1 MIRSL
6 FIRFLLTVAAG
17 FPSLLY
23 AQLVLM
29 PHYTTKDGLPSST
42 IYDITQDA
50 DGYIWIATE
59 AGVSRFD
66 GKTFRNFTLDDGLSD
81 IETLTI
87 TADSKGRLWFLGFNG
102 TVCYWYKNKIYN
114 STTDTLLKK
123 ITSLSAF
130 LSLFE
135 DSENRLWFISQNQ
148 IILMDQ
154 NKVSYPPREQAYP
167 FSIMVEGKKGP
178 YFLNNYKP
186 YTYRNKQFFNVR
198 FQYTCK
204 INGAYKTLMDGS
216 VLFASPDGIVHQND
230 TLQEL
235 IIPFD
240 KKLKESPQH
249 DIEFSADSTLWLT
262 TQIGLVVYDL
272 KAVQQ
277 KPKIILENKTTNRLL
292 EDREGNLWIGTLDDG
307 IFMLPV
313 WAKHIRLLQDPDKH
327 EDLQCYAVYKQNKVT
342 YYGTTHGRV
351 MRIENNITTPIL
363 AEDDTMEVGEIHKII
378 GDGTNLWFASGSK
391 VLHYDA
397 RSHNAHLVY
406 SLDNFGKL
414 KYTIGN
420 KGLCFG
426 NNTLFIARNYLVSEV
441 VATCSGNIKKSGWL
455 KGRKAIAGCLS
466 KNIVDVHSRIFSA
479 YWSKSGTLWFGARPG
494 LYARKG
500 KTVTLHADEDELLRS
515 RINTFA
521 ETDDSTLLIGT
532 YGHGLLFYKN
542 GKVVQR
548 LTKNEGLTNDICKKI
563 FVFKNQIYVATPSG
577 VSIIPYYRGKT
588 GEIIRLNANNI
599 LPFNEVNDVY
609 VDDDEILVATS
620 NGLLS
625 IQPSVIGQIKTH
637 TPDLHLEEIFVNGE
651 KLEKAEDFKLRYSQ
665 NSIHFRFTGIHFQLP
680 KEVYYQYRLS
690 TKQDWQTTRNNLL
703 EFPFLPAGDYTF
715 QLQTCIAGSP
725 WSALKSVT
733 FTIQPPYWQT
743 WWFYLL
749 VAVSLIFAIAAIVRR
764 RLHSIRQQ
772 QNEKIKLERQITA
785 LEQEALQSMMN
796 PHFIFNVMNSIQ
808 HFINN
813 NDKAEANKYL
823 SNFAKLIRMNLA
835 ISYKKYIPLE
845 EEIDYLQLYLSFEKL
860 RFGEKMH
867 YAIEVDPA
875 IDTHEIH
882 IAVMM
887 IQPFLEN
894 AIWHGILPLD
904 QPGSVILK
912 ITRPDESTLHIS
924 ITDTGAGIGDEYLQD
939 ASILMESKSHGIQI
953 TIRRLALITRST
965 GHALQL
971 SYRHV
976 HPSLPVKGTC
986 VEFVLPIVV

>member
-6 FIRFLLTVAAG
+6 FIRFFLTLLAG
-17 FPSLLY
+17 LPYVLY
-23 AQLVLM
+23 GQLALM

-66 GKTFRNFTLDDGLSD
+66 GKSFRNFTLDDGLSD

-87 TADSKGRLWFLGFNG
+87 KADSKGRLWFLGFNG
-102 TVCYWYKNKIYN
+102 TVCYWYKNKLYN

-130 LSLFE
+130 LNLFE
-135 DSENRLWFISQNQ
+135 DSEKRLWFISQNQ
-148 IILMDQ
+148 VIILDQ
-154 NKVSYPPREQAYP
+154 NTVIYPSRDQAYP
-167 FSIMVEGKKGP
+167 FSIMINGKTGP
-178 YFLNNYKP
+178 YFINGYKP
-186 YTYRNKQFFNVR
+186 YTYRNKKFFHVH
-198 FQYTCK
+198 FPYIFK
-204 INGAYKTLMDGS
+204 INGANKTLNDGS
-216 VLFASPDGIVHQND
+216 VLFAAPEGIVHQKD
-230 TLQEL
+230 SVQKL
-235 IIPFD
+235 ILRFN
-240 KKLKESPQH
+240 KSLKSTFQY
-249 DIEFSADSTLWLT
+249 DIEFSKDSTLWLT
-262 TQIGLVVYDL
+262 TQFGLEVYDL
-272 KAVQQ
+272 KQIQQ
-277 KPKIILENKTTNRLL
+277 RPKIILENKSTNRLL
-292 EDREGNLWIGTLDDG
+292 EDREGNIWIGTLDDG
-307 IFMLPV
+307 IFLLPV
-313 WAKHIRLLQDPDKH
+313 WAKHIRLIQNPNHK
-327 EDLQCYAVYKQNKVT
+327 EDVQCYAVYKQNKVT

-351 MRIENNITTPIL
+351 MRIENNVTTPIL
-363 AEDDTMEVGEIHKII
+363 AKDDTVEVGEIHKII
-378 GDGTNLWFASGSK
+378 GHGSKLWFASGSK
-391 VLHYDA
+391 VIHYDA
-397 RSHNAHLVY
+397 GSRNAHLVY
-406 SLDNFGKL
+406 SFDNFGKL

-441 VATCSGNIKKSGWL
+441 SATCSGTIKEPAL
-455 KGRKAIAGCLS
+455 LNGRNAIAGCLS

-479 YWSKSGTLWFGARPG
+479 YWSKSGTLWFGARSG
-494 LYARKG
+494 LYAKNG
-500 KTVTLHADEDELLRS
+500 NTVTLHAQEDELLRS

-521 ETDDSTLLIGT
+521 ETNDSILLLGT

-542 GKVVQR
+542 GKVLQH
-548 LTKNEGLTNDICKKI
+548 LTTNEGLTNDICKKI
-563 FVFKNQIYVATPSG
+563 FVFRNHIYVATPSG

-588 GEIIRLNANNI
+588 GKIIRLNANNI
-599 LPFNEVNDVY
+599 LPFNEVNDVF

-637 TPDLHLEEIFVNGE
+637 IPDLHIEDISVNGK
-651 KLEKAEDFKLRYSQ
+651 KLEKTEDFKLPYSQ
-665 NSIHFRFTGIHFQLP
+665 NSLQFRFTGIHFQLP
-680 KEVYYQYRLS
+680 KEVYYRYRLS
-690 TKQDWQTTRNNLL
+690 TKQDWQITHNNLL

-715 QLQTCIAGSP
+715 QLQTCVAGSP
-725 WSALKSVT
+725 WSAIKSVS

-749 VAVSLIFAIAAIVRR
+749 VAVTLTLTITVFVRR
-764 RLHSIRQQ
+764 RLQAIRQQ
-772 QNEKIKLERQITA
+772 QHEKIKLERQITA

-860 RFGEKMH
+860 RFGEKMQ
-867 YAIEVDPA
+867 YAIELDPA
-875 IDTHEIH
+875 IDTHETH

-904 QPGSVILK
+904 QPGSVTLK
-912 ITRPDESTLHIS
+912 ITRPDETTLHIS
-924 ITDTGAGIGDEYLQD
+924 ITDTGAGISDAFLQD
-939 ASILMESKSHGIQI
+939 AALLMESKSHGIQI

-965 GHALQL
+965 GHPLKL

-976 HPSLPVKGTC
+976 HPLLPVKGTC
-986 VEFVLPIVV
+986 VEFVLPIVA